1 MLICVHYCIDV
12 VVVVVVVVV
21 VEIHSIQCRAY
32 RRCGRVAVKS
42 HLLLPE
48 HLQIQQLEIN
58 IICFSVGP
66 LVGNVM

>member
-1 MLICVHYCIDV
+1 MLICVHYCID
-12 VVVVVVVVV
+12 VVVVVV

-32 RRCGRVAVKS
+32 RRCGRVTVKS